1 MVESS
6 TPTAHRVETQ
16 KAYKLAKKKRRKVRK
31 AVKKRDTEQQQQAG
45 GGEDEESAAPPTKP
59 TKWCRVGTE
68 DAGCPKATDRPVD
81 EAEINRLLMKRS
93 EAKIE
98 KNYTV
103 SDEITKTLVG
113 MEIVYDDAK
122 KQWHTRLLSTVGH
135 KGKRDLDNNASA
147 KEPVA
152 KKTKHHSTLLEEP
165 STVN

>member
-1 MVESS
+1 MVEEES

-16 KAYKLAKKKRRKVRK
+16 KAYKIAKKKRRKVRK
-31 AVKKRDTEQQQQAG
+31 AVKKRDNEAEQG
-45 GGEDEESAAPPTKP
+45 GGEESAAPIKP
-59 TKWCRVGTE
+59 TEWCRVGTE

-81 EAEINRLLMKRS
+81 DAEINRLLMKRS

-103 SDEITKTLVG
+103 SDEMTKTLVG

-135 KGKRDLDNNASA
+135 KGKRDLDNKNASA

-152 KKTKHHSTLLEEP
+152 KKTKHHSTLLEP
-165 STVN
+165 TTVN